1 MKLHFEDN
9 LDYQQAAIESTVSL
23 FSGQDICRTEFTVS
37 QIGPQRLTGMEEST
51 LGVGNRLQL
60 LDDELLDNLKEIQLK
75 NGLRPTDSLA
85 SGDFTVEM
93 ETGTGKTY
101 VYLRTIFEL
110 NKRYGFTK
118 FMIVVPSVAI
128 KEGTYKTLQ
137 ITREHFENLY
147 PMAKGYEYFLY
158 DSSKLGQ
165 VRNYATSTNIQIM
178 VVTVGAINK
187 KDVNNL

>member
-1 MKLHFEDN
+1 MMRLHFEDN
-9 LDYQQAAIESTVSL
+9 LDYQLAAIESTVSL
-23 FSGQDICRTEFTVS
+23 FRGQDINRTEFTVS
-37 QIGPQRLTGMEEST
+37 KLSHPAGQMKLSGMEESS

-60 LDDELLDNLKEIQLK
+60 LDDEILENLQAIQLK
-75 NGLRPTDSLA
+75 NGLRPTESLA

-128 KEGTYKTLQ
+128 AGLIESIQ
-137 ITREHFENLY
+137 
-147 PMAKGYEYFLY
+147 
-158 DSSKLGQ
+158 KLELG
-165 VRNYATSTNIQIM
+165 
-178 VVTVGAINK
+178 
-187 KDVNNL
+187 NNLTKLVPELAALNTKLPAEIKSGDIFLSFSHRCSFRSTIMI